1 MFIREMREK
10 IIEESLYLKTGV
22 FYMGE
27 VCVGKFSLKKGNN
40 SHFILTS

>member
-22 FYMGE
+22 FYMRE
-27 VCVGKFSLKKGNN
+27 ICVGKFSLKKKEII
-40 SHFILTS
+40 HILF